1 MILLAIMADVSKAF
15 YTQPVK
21 SKSILLTAKY
31 PSVDKIIY
39 CLCILKG
46 VRVTKISPLILR
58 FDSEFLLNEVL
69 HHWVSL
75 LMANP
80 IVWKFSSYIKTLQ

>member
-1 MILLAIMADVSKAF
+1 MADVSKAF
-15 YTQPVK
+15 YTHPVK

-39 CLCILKG
+39 FLCILKG
-46 VRVTKISPLILR
+46 VKVTKISPLILKCS
-58 FDSEFLLNEVL
+58 SEFLHNKVL